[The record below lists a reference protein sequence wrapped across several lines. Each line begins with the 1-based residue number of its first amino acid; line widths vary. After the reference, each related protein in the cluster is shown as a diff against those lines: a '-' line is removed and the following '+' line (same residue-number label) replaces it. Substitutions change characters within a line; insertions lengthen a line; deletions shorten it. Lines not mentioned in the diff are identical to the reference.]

1 MIRTD
6 ANAWRVVQKSENKS
20 GEILIA
26 VDWTCPKCRKNME
39 EDVAFL
45 CTDEHPS
52 IQEQSNFIVI
62 RNCECCNE
70 RIAIFCRERIPW

>member
-26 VDWTCPKCRKNME
+26 VDWTCPECRENME
-39 EDVAFL
+39 EDVVFL
-45 CTDEHPS
+45 CADELSS
-52 IQEQSNFIVI
+52 IQEQSNFVII
-62 RNCECCNE
+62 RNCECCHE
-70 RIAIFCRERIPW
+70 RMAILCRGRIPW